1 MNKKAQRYETEKNG
15 SNSCKIEGLQ
25 MLIRLAA
32 AGARGETLT
41 VQKVDWP
48 LLMPLAAEQ
57 GVVSLVAL
65 AVLHAPELECPEE
78 LRECLMNALRTE
90 CSTNLLRRQRVLHLI
105 GELKQTGIEAKILKG
120 YAIAEDYACPESRSS
135 VDTDLLIDVQQEKAA
150 LRFLEA
156 RGFRITPR
164 VATSHHSV
172 CQHRKYG
179 EIELH
184 VSLYTEFV
192 QDVWFQGMGM
202 AELIREVPITIQAT
216 DGDYAALGYTDHLI
230 FITLHMVKHFILGGL
245 TLRMMLDI
253 ALLFA
258 RNRERIDAARFWSTM
273 ERLHYAKLVNCVLW
287 AMILYGG
294 FQAVDFPGCTAEAP
308 EQIALMLGDLLQ
320 GGYMGVKETDARY
333 ASGMEYNRLVL
344 LKSKSAAEYRL
355 YMLRYKVRSAAK
367 HMFPTGKML
376 REMYPHAGRHAAVS
390 PFLFFYQMFAYPIK
404 KVRSGALRR
413 DIRSG
418 SGALEQETQARLD
431 MFRELDM
438 L

>member
-1 MNKKAQRYETEKNG
+1 MSEENT
-15 SNSCKIEGLQ
+15 LQ

-105 GELKQTGIEAKILKG
+105 GELKDAGIETKVLKG
-120 YAIAEDYACPESRSS
+120 YAVAENYACPEGRSS

-192 QDVWFQGMGM
+192 QDVWFQGMGT
-202 AELIREVPITIQAT
+202 AELIREVPITIQT
-216 DGDYAALGYTDHLI
+216 PDGSYAALGYTDHLI
-230 FITLHMVKHFILGGL
+230 FIALHMVKHFILGGL
-245 TLRMMLDI
+245 TLRMILDI

-294 FQAVDFPGCTAEAP
+294 FQAADFPGCTAEAP

-376 REMYPHAGRHAAVS
+376 REMYPHAGRHAAVL
-390 PFLFFYQMFAYPIK
+390 PFLFVYQMFAYPIK

-418 SGALEQETQARLD
+418 SGTLEQETQARLD

>member
-1 MNKKAQRYETEKNG
+1 
-15 SNSCKIEGLQ
+15 

-48 LLMPLAAEQ
+48 SLMPLAAEQ
-57 GVVSLVAL
+57 GVVPLVAL
-65 AVLHAPELECPEE
+65 AVLHASELECPEA

-120 YAIAEDYACPESRSS
+120 YAIAENYACPESRSS

-150 LRFLEA
+150 LRFLKA

-164 VATSHHSV
+164 AKTCHHTI
-172 CQHRKYG
+172 CQHKKYG

-184 VSLYTEFV
+184 VALY
-192 QDVWFQGMGM
+192 D
-202 AELIREVPITIQAT
+202 ELIRDAWFQSADAAALVHEKSVTIET
-216 DGDYAALGYTDHLI
+216 PDGSYTALGYTDHLI

-294 FQAVDFPGCTAEAP
+294 FQAADFPGCVAEAP

-344 LKSKSAAEYRL
+344 LKSKSTTGYRL
-355 YMLRYKVRSAAK
+355 YMLRFKMRSAAI
-367 HMFPTGKML
+367 HMFPNRKL
-376 REMYPHAGRHAAVS
+376 LVEMYPRTGRHAAVL

-418 SGALEQETQARLD
+418 SGTLEQETQARLD
-431 MFRELDM
+431 MFRKLDM

>member
-1 MNKKAQRYETEKNG
+1 MYENKNERHDMVTSDRTIFIAFRQVA
-15 SNSCKIEGLQ
+15 SI
-25 MLIRLAA
+25 AA

-41 VQKVDWP
+41 VQKVDWSS
-48 LLMPLAAEQ
+48 LMPLAAEQ
-57 GVVSLVAL
+57 GVVPLVAL
-65 AVLHAPELECPEE
+65 TVLHAPELECPEA
-78 LRECLMNALRTE
+78 LREYLMNALRTE

-105 GELKQTGIEAKILKG
+105 GELKQAGIEAKILKG
-120 YAIAEDYACPESRSS
+120 YAIAENYACPESRSS
-135 VDTDLLIDVQQEKAA
+135 VDTDLLIDVQQEEAA

-164 VATSHHSV
+164 AATSHHSV

-192 QDVWFQGMGM
+192 QEVWFQGMGT
-202 AELIREVPITIQAT
+202 AELIREVPITIQT
-216 DGDYAALGYTDHLI
+216 PDGSYTALGYTDHLI
-230 FITLHMVKHFILGGL
+230 FIALHMVKHFILGGL

-294 FQAVDFPGCTAEAP
+294 FQAADFPGCTAEAP

-376 REMYPHAGRHAAVS
+376 REMYPHAGRHAAVL

-418 SGALEQETQARLD
+418 SGTLERETQARLD

>member
-1 MNKKAQRYETEKNG
+1 MSEENT
-15 SNSCKIEGLQ
+15 LQ

-48 LLMPLAAEQ
+48 SLMPLAAEQ
-57 GVVSLVAL
+57 GVVPLVAL
-65 AVLHAPELECPEE
+65 AVLHAPELECPEA
-78 LRECLMNALRTE
+78 LREYLMNALRTE

-120 YAIAEDYACPESRSS
+120 YAIAENYACPESRSS

-164 VATSHHSV
+164 AKTCHHTI
-172 CQHRKYG
+172 CQHKKYG

-184 VSLYTEFV
+184 VALY
-192 QDVWFQGMGM
+192 D
-202 AELIREVPITIQAT
+202 ELIRDAWFQSADTAALVHEKSVAIETP
-216 DGDYAALGYTDHLI
+216 DGSYTALGYTDHLI
-230 FITLHMVKHFILGGL
+230 FITLHMVKHFILGGM

-253 ALLFA
+253 VLLFA

-294 FQAVDFPGCTAEAP
+294 FQAADFPGCAAEAP
-308 EQIALMLGDLLQ
+308 EQIALMLSDMLQ
-320 GGYMGVKETDARY
+320 GGYMGVRETDVRY
-333 ASGMEYNRLVL
+333 ASGMEYNRFVL

-376 REMYPHAGRHAAVS
+376 REMYPHACRHAAVL
-390 PFLFFYQMFAYPIK
+390 PFLFVYQMFAYPIK

-418 SGALEQETQARLD
+418 SDALEQETQARLD
-431 MFRELDM
+431 MFRKLDM

>member
-1 MNKKAQRYETEKNG
+1 MSEENT
-15 SNSCKIEGLQ
+15 LQ

-120 YAIAEDYACPESRSS
+120 YAIAEVYACPESRSS
-135 VDTDLLIDVQQEKAA
+135 VDTDLLIDIQQEKAA

-192 QDVWFQGMGM
+192 QDVWFQGMGT
-202 AELIREVPITIQAT
+202 AELIREVPITIQT
-216 DGDYAALGYTDHLI
+216 PDGSYAALGYTDHLI

-253 ALLFA
+253 VLLFA

-294 FQAVDFPGCTAEAP
+294 FQAADFPGCTAEAP

-376 REMYPHAGRHAAVS
+376 REMYPHAGRHAAVL
-390 PFLFFYQMFAYPIK
+390 PFLFVYQMFAYPIK

-418 SGALEQETQARLD
+418 SGTLEQETQARLD

>member
-1 MNKKAQRYETEKNG
+1 MSEQNT
-15 SNSCKIEGLQ
+15 LQ

-120 YAIAEDYACPESRSS
+120 YAIAEVYACPESRSS

-192 QDVWFQGMGM
+192 QDVWFQGMGT
-202 AELIREVPITIQAT
+202 AELIREVPITIQT
-216 DGDYAALGYTDHLI
+216 PDGSYAALGYTDHLI

-253 ALLFA
+253 VLLFA

-294 FQAVDFPGCTAEAP
+294 FQAADFPGCTAEAP

-376 REMYPHAGRHAAVS
+376 REMYPHAGRHAAVL
-390 PFLFFYQMFAYPIK
+390 PFLFVYQMFAYPIK

-418 SGALEQETQARLD
+418 SGTLEQETQARLD

>member
-1 MNKKAQRYETEKNG
+1 MSEENT
-15 SNSCKIEGLQ
+15 LQ

-48 LLMPLAAEQ
+48 SLTPLAAEQ
-57 GVVSLVAL
+57 GVVPLVAL
-65 AVLHAPELECPEE
+65 AVLHAPELECPEA

-120 YAIAEDYACPESRSS
+120 YAIAENYACPESRSS

-172 CQHRKYG
+172 CQHKKYG
-179 EIELH
+179 EIEPH
-184 VSLYTEFV
+184 VALY
-192 QDVWFQGMGM
+192 D
-202 AELIREVPITIQAT
+202 ELIRDAWFQSADTAALVQEKSVTIET
-216 DGDYAALGYTDHLI
+216 PDGSYTALGYTDHLI

-294 FQAVDFPGCTAEAP
+294 FQAADFPGCVAEAP

-320 GGYMGVKETDARY
+320 GGYMGVKETDAHY

-344 LKSKSAAEYRL
+344 LKSKSTTGYRL
-355 YMLRYKVRSAAK
+355 YMLRFKMRSVAI
-367 HMFPTGKML
+367 HMFPNRKL
-376 REMYPHAGRHAAVS
+376 LVEMYPRAGRHAAVW

-418 SGALEQETQARLD
+418 SSTLEQETQARLD
-431 MFRELDM
+431 MFRKLDM

>member
-1 MNKKAQRYETEKNG
+1 MSEENT
-15 SNSCKIEGLQ
+15 LQ

-48 LLMPLAAEQ
+48 SLTPLVAEQ
-57 GVVSLVAL
+57 GVVPLVAL
-65 AVLHAPELECPEE
+65 AVLHAPELECPEA

-120 YAIAEDYACPESRSS
+120 YAIAENYACPESRSS

-172 CQHRKYG
+172 CQHKKYG

-184 VSLYTEFV
+184 VALY
-192 QDVWFQGMGM
+192 D
-202 AELIREVPITIQAT
+202 ELIRDAWFQSADTAALVQEKSVTIET
-216 DGDYAALGYTDHLI
+216 PDGSYTALGYTDHLI

-245 TLRMMLDI
+245 MLRMMLDI

-294 FQAVDFPGCTAEAP
+294 FQAADFPGCVAEAP

-344 LKSKSAAEYRL
+344 LKSKSTTGYRL
-355 YMLRYKVRSAAK
+355 YMLRFKMRGAAI
-367 HMFPTGKML
+367 HMFPNRKL
-376 REMYPHAGRHAAVS
+376 LVEMYPRAGRHAAVL

-404 KVRSGALRR
+404 KVRSGALRYC
-413 DIRSG
+413 
-418 SGALEQETQARLD
+418 QE
-431 MFRELDM
+431 
-438 L
+438 

>member
-1 MNKKAQRYETEKNG
+1 MSEQNT
-15 SNSCKIEGLQ
+15 LQ

-48 LLMPLAAEQ
+48 SLTPLAAEQ
-57 GVVSLVAL
+57 SVVPLVAL
-65 AVLHAPELECPEE
+65 AVLHAPELECPEG
-78 LRECLMNALRTE
+78 LREYLMNALRTE

-105 GELKQTGIEAKILKG
+105 GELKDAGIETKVLKG
-120 YAIAEDYACPESRSS
+120 YAVAENYACPEGRSS

-164 VATSHHSV
+164 AKTCHHTI
-172 CQHRKYG
+172 CQHKKYG

-184 VSLYTEFV
+184 VALY
-192 QDVWFQGMGM
+192 D
-202 AELIREVPITIQAT
+202 ELIRDAWFQSADAAALVHERPVTIET
-216 DGDYAALGYTDHLI
+216 PDGSYTALGYTDHLI
-230 FITLHMVKHFILGGL
+230 FIALHMVKHFILGGL
-245 TLRMMLDI
+245 TLRMILDI

-294 FQAVDFPGCTAEAP
+294 FQAADLPGCTAEAP

-320 GGYMGVKETDARY
+320 GGYMGVKEADARY

-376 REMYPHAGRHAAVS
+376 REMYPHAGRHAAVL

-418 SGALEQETQARLD
+418 SGTLEQETQARLD
-431 MFRELDM
+431 MFRKLDM

>member
-1 MNKKAQRYETEKNG
+1 MSEENT
-15 SNSCKIEGLQ
+15 LQ

-48 LLMPLAAEQ
+48 SLTPLAAEQ
-57 GVVSLVAL
+57 GVVPLVAL
-65 AVLHAPELECPEE
+65 AVLHAPELECPEA

-120 YAIAEDYACPESRSS
+120 YAIAENYACPESRSS

-172 CQHRKYG
+172 CQHKKYG

-184 VSLYTEFV
+184 VALY
-192 QDVWFQGMGM
+192 D
-202 AELIREVPITIQAT
+202 ELIRDAWFQSADTAALVQEKSVTIET
-216 DGDYAALGYTDHLI
+216 PDGSYTALGYTDHLI

-294 FQAVDFPGCTAEAP
+294 FQAADFPGCVAEAP

-344 LKSKSAAEYRL
+344 LKSKSTTGYRL
-355 YMLRYKVRSAAK
+355 YMLRFKMRSAAI
-367 HMFPTGKML
+367 HMFPNRKL
-376 REMYPHAGRHAAVS
+376 LVEMYPRAGRHAAVL

-418 SGALEQETQARLD
+418 SSTLEQETQARLD
-431 MFRELDM
+431 MFRKLDM